1 MDIMAATLG
10 VLAKSDTSTNNLTHW
25 QIVDCGMMSVSDK
38 RTDRETELTVSTIH
52 EHISAVAEG
61 RKEAY
66 QCH

>member
-10 VLAKSDTSTNNLTHW
+10 VLAKSDTGTNNLTYW

-38 RTDRETELTVSTIH
+38 RTNREIELTISTIH
-52 EHISAVAEG
+52 EHITAVAEG
-61 RKEAY
+61 WEEAH